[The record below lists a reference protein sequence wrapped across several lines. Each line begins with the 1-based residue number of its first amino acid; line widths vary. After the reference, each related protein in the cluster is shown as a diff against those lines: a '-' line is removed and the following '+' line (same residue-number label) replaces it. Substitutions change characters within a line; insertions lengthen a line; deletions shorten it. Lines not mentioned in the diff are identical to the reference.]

1 MTTDHNLMH
10 GAQFAKEYVNNYLK
24 SDLPVRLTEYRN
36 GWDVDTT
43 KLPDPIKY
51 LTWEPIAIDT
61 WPTIITVVVSTSN
74 MERIGWSVDAPPAP
88 EYRVD
93 YVMRTYIWTKSNG
106 AELVTYMR
114 DRLTTVCRAA
124 LLDRPCLKATD
135 ERDTWKVEI
144 DESSL
149 REEFSD
155 LTLVKGD
162 RVMAGAYL
170 GYNLSINE
178 VVDRAPVGKV
188 KEEGIQIGVKNVSV
202 DNASLD
208 LPTNL
213 DYTTTGGSSE

>member
-1 MTTDHNLMH
+1 MAANHNLMH
-10 GAQFAKEYVNNYLK
+10 GAQFAKEYVNDYLK

-36 GWDVDTT
+36 GWAVDDR

-51 LTWEPIAIDT
+51 LTWEPVAIDT
-61 WPTIITVVVSTSN
+61 WPTIITVVISTSN
-74 MERIGWSVDAPPAP
+74 MERLGWSSDSPSTP
-88 EYRVD
+88 EYRVN

-155 LTLVKGD
+155 LTLVKGA

-170 GYNLSINE
+170 GYTLGNKE
-178 VVDRAPVGKV
+178 VDDRVPVGKV
-188 KEEGIQIGVKNVSV
+188 KEEGIQWGVKNVGV
-202 DNASLD
+202 DDATLD
-208 LPTNL
+208 LPTTL
-213 DYTTTGGSSE
+213 GYSTTGGASE